1 MKHKSSYKIWF
12 FILAV
17 YLFSA
22 ILWIPIVISGKGMA
36 SQLNTVLMALI
47 TFVPSIMGI
56 LFTYLVKKPVER
68 SDFSGDVH
76 LDGQKASYPMYWRV
90 C

>member
-1 MKHKSSYKIWF
+1 MKHKSSYRIWF

-68 SDFSGDVH
+68 SDFWRR
-76 LDGQKASYPMYWRV
+76 ASRWPKSKLSYV
-90 C
+90 LAGC